1 MVVDPALLLLET
13 LRLRRVWDDARLR
26 QAWLSTP
33 IDGLRELV
41 SYEQITIWLY
51 VRIRELG
58 VGDELPPSF
67 WTWLIRRARVESAN
81 GLLVEAE
88 AMRIAELLRAGGVP
102 AIFLK
107 GVARRLMADRFPYI
121 EARPTIDVDVLL
133 PADQASSVWEDLK
146 KSGYK
151 FATDPNLTPVDLW
164 HLIPLA
170 GANRVAV
177 ELHTST
183 SREVRPPDAWR
194 RQFLDSTVVRR
205 GELELRVPSPTE
217 LLWHSIAHAQN
228 DGVNAW
234 RLKCFQD
241 AAVLM
246 TDDDEIDW
254 EMIADR
260 LKSVEIK
267 DRTLTMRWLGAA
279 AELAG
284 RPLPEALAPLPRP
297 FPLLRILR
305 WRLAVWRRTAERPR
319 LLDKLLDEGTRAE
332 LHLPMQEQVA
342 GIGPGQRLRRRSA
355 TMVARSF
362 YYLWRLTKG

>member
-1 MVVDPALLLLET
+1 MVVDPAQLLLET
-13 LRLRRVWDDARLR
+13 LRLRREWDEARLR
-26 QAWLSTP
+26 EAWLKIP

-41 SYEQITIWLY
+41 SYEHVTIWLY
-51 VRIRELG
+51 CRVRELG

-107 GVARRLMADRFPYI
+107 GIARRLLADRFPYI
-121 EARPTIDVDVLL
+121 DARPTIDVDVLL
-133 PADQASSVWEDLK
+133 PADQATSVWEDLK

-151 FATDPNLTPVDLW
+151 FVADPNLTPVDLW
-164 HLIPLA
+164 HLVPLA

-194 RQFLDSTVVRR
+194 RQLFESVVVRR
-205 GELELRVPSPTE
+205 GELDLRVPSPTE
-217 LLWHSIAHAQN
+217 LLWHAIAHAQH
-228 DGVNAW
+228 DGINAW

-246 TDDDEIDW
+246 TEDSDIDW
-254 EMIADR
+254 ELIADR
-260 LKSVEIK
+260 LNSVEIK
-267 DRTLTMRWLGAA
+267 DRTRTMRWLAA
-279 AELAG
+279 SADLAG
-284 RPLPEALAPLPRP
+284 RPLPENLAPIPKA
-297 FPLLRILR
+297 FPLLRMLR
-305 WRLAVWRRTAERPR
+305 WRLAAWRRAAERPR
-319 LLDKLLDEGTRAE
+319 LLEKLLDEGTRAE
-332 LHLPMQEQVA
+332 LALPMQEQVA
-342 GIGPGQRLRRRSA
+342 GIGSGQRVRRRSA
-355 TMVARSF
+355 TVVARSL
-362 YYLWRLTKG
+362 YYAWRMSGG